1 MIRHQ
6 QASFEK
12 EERTENCS
20 LSGEVNLGRKE
31 RQRNSPSD
39 VYYDLPIPLR
49 IMASGLLV
57 RLKGKPIAEDL
68 WSYLP
73 LAALGIGCHETSL
86 TQVLGQRGESCNSVG
101 QVERSG

>member
-6 QASFEK
+6 QVSFEK

-20 LSGEVNLGRKE
+20 LSGEVKLGRKE

-39 VYYDLPIPLR
+39 IYYDLPIPLR
-49 IMASGLLV
+49 IMASGILV
-57 RLKGKPIAEDL
+57 RLKGEPIAEDL
-68 WSYLP
+68 RPYLP
-73 LAALGIGCHETSL
+73 LGTLGISYHEASL
-86 TQVLGQRGESCNSVG
+86 TQILGQRGESCNSAG